1 MRTYLVIAC
10 LSAAAL
16 WGCGD
21 DSVASPPATPMDA
34 SGGTPDAMPPTTPD
48 ASIDATPPQIDG
60 MVVMDGSAP
69 DAMIDMQTRMDC
81 SALCSVVA
89 PCFTAPEAMCIET
102 CASLIDICSAEERM
116 IIRECSM
123 ISECMEL
130 GICFMRVGCL
140 SSLGGPGV

>member
-10 LSAAAL
+10 LSATAL

-21 DSVASPPATPMDA
+21 DSVASPPASPMDA
-34 SGGTPDAMPPTTPD
+34 GGGEGDATAAPVPD
-48 ASIDATPPQIDG
+48 ASTDAAPSPIDG
-60 MVVMDGSAP
+60 MVVMDASAA
-69 DAMIDMQTRMDC
+69 DAMIDPQTRMDC
-81 SALCSVVA
+81 SSLCSVVA
-89 PCFTAPEAMCIET
+89 PCFTAPEDMCIET
-102 CASLIDICSAEERM
+102 CASLIDICTAEERM

-140 SSLGGPGV
+140 SSLGGAGV